1 MVPYPASQLSPD
13 PSSDAIRNSAEP
25 FSHPNHKQIISQQL
39 GVLLILTAMLAAE
52 GNTHWDAKPLR
63 KPMWGFPI
71 HIQIEFLNV
80 LRLQNRKFHR
90 ESSDWFINKYTLRS
104 GDKGS

>member
-1 MVPYPASQLSPD
+1 
-13 PSSDAIRNSAEP
+13 
-25 FSHPNHKQIISQQL
+25 
-39 GVLLILTAMLAAE
+39 VLLILTAMLAAE

-71 HIQIEFLNV
+71 HIKIEFLNL
-80 LRLQNRKFHR
+80 LRLKNRKFHR